1 MRSAVQFW
9 LKNLLIAGA
18 ILAAFYSFLLA
29 RASWLFEQDTSSSVP
44 KAAALLPYNGA
55 YLARL
60 AAWVPAQKLPLLKR
74 AVELNPFDFESLI
87 QLGVSSEF
95 QKHDDAQAERY
106 YLQAADVNKMFLP
119 KWTLTNF
126 YFRHGR
132 TAEFF
137 RWASASLAITPY
149 SPEPIFLQMWLMSQD
164 GAKIA
169 RAMPDRPRILLPYAW
184 FLSNNQRTSMIAPVV
199 QRLVGDTAKMDP
211 RAWGRDDLVAMIE
224 DRLVAQDDGNS
235 ALAIWSSMAK
245 AGWIQEEVPST
256 SHPVTNGNFQRPFYQ
271 HGFDWI
277 PLNARGVRIDQIAS
291 ESLIRLQFSGDEPE
305 QCSIL
310 EQYIPLEGNR
320 TYDLRWR
327 LQAALAEEPSGLSW
341 HLLPVNQNA
350 AAEILSGDLGTKDA
364 GEWKFRTPARIQ
376 LGRLTLEYARPL
388 GHLRTRG
395 TVLLKSVSSN
405 SE

>member
-9 LKNLLIAGA
+9 LKNLLIAAA

-29 RASWLFEQDTSSSVP
+29 RAAWLFERDTSSSVS
-44 KAAALLPYNGA
+44 KAAGLLPYNGA

-60 AAWVPAQKLPLLKR
+60 AAWAPAQKFFLLRR

-87 QLGVSSEF
+87 QLGIFSEF
-95 QKHDDAQAERY
+95 QKHKDAQAERY
-106 YLQAADVNKMFLP
+106 YLQAEEVNKMFLP
-119 KWTLTNF
+119 KWTLTNY

-137 RWASASLAITPY
+137 RWATASLAITPY

-164 GAKIA
+164 GTKIA

-184 FLSNNQRTSMIAPVV
+184 FLSNNQRTATIAPVV
-199 QRLVGDTAKMDP
+199 QRLIGDTAKMDP

-224 DRLVAQDDGNS
+224 DRLVAQGDGNS

-245 AGWIQEEVPST
+245 AGWIQDGVPST
-256 SHPVTNGNFQRPFYQ
+256 SHPVTNGDFRRTLYQ

-277 PLNARGVRIDQIAS
+277 PLSPRGVRVDQIAS

-310 EQYIPLEGNR
+310 EQYIPLEANR

-327 LQAALAEEPSGLSW
+327 VQAALAEEPSGLSW
-341 HLLPVNQNA
+341 HLVPVKQGGTP
-350 AAEILSGDLGTKDA
+350 EILSGDLGTTGS
-364 GEWKFRTPARIQ
+364 GEWRFRTPAAAG
-376 LGRLTLEYARPL
+376 LSRLTLEYARPL
-388 GHLRTRG
+388 GHVRTRG

-405 SE
+405 PE

>member
-9 LKNLLIAGA
+9 LKNILIAGA

-29 RASWLFEQDTSSSVP
+29 RASWLFEQDTASSIA
-44 KAAALLPYNGA
+44 KAAGLLPYNGA

-60 AAWVPAQKLPLLKR
+60 AAWRPAQKLTLLGR

-106 YLQAADVNKMFLP
+106 YLQAATVNKMFLP

-137 RWASASLAITPY
+137 RWATASLAITPY

-164 GAKIA
+164 GTKIA

-184 FLSNNQRTSMIAPVV
+184 FLSNNQRTGTIASVV
-199 QRLVGDTAKMDP
+199 RHLIGVTGKMDP

-224 DRLVAQDDGNS
+224 DRLLAQGDGNS

-245 AGWIQEEVPST
+245 AGWIQDDVPSP
-256 SHPVTNGNFQRPFYQ
+256 SHPVTNGKFQRPFYE

-291 ESLIRLQFSGDEPE
+291 EGLLRLQFSGEEPE
-305 QCSIL
+305 RCSIL
-310 EQYIPLEGNR
+310 EQYIPLEANR
-320 TYDLRWR
+320 MYNLRWR

-341 HLLPVNQNA
+341 RISPVKQGVPG
-350 AAEILSGDLGTKDA
+350 EMVSGDLGTTGA
-364 GEWKFRTPARIQ
+364 GEWKFRTSAASGIS
-376 LGRLTLEYARPL
+376 RLTLEYSRPL

-395 TVLLKSVSSN
+395 TVLLKAVSSN
-405 SE
+405 PE